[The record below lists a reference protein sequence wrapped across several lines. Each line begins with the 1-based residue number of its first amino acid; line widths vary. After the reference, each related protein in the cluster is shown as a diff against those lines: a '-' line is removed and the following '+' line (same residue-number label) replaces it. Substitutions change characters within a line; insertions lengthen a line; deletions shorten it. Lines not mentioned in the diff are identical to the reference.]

1 MIPFHAVGDS
11 YSQAV
16 ADLDDRIKGSPVV
29 GHGLR
34 FASIVLTVYTHLILI
49 VQPSM
54 GQEPVVCSWC
64 SYSDDYYNYS
74 LYSSVQ
80 FRPLKSDMV

>member
-34 FASIVLTVYTHLILI
+34 FASIVLTVYTQKILDI
-49 VQPSM
+49 NSTTVNGAGAS
-54 GQEPVVCSWC
+54 GSFLV
-64 SYSDDYYNYS
+64 
-74 LYSSVQ
+74 
-80 FRPLKSDMV
+80 FIF